1 MIEFSKK
8 ELGFIGLYNLA
19 IDNKSPLHD
28 KFEIKCNKE
37 ETLIIQESDA
47 CTLITVFNKKN
58 EEESETIYSTA
69 KVNSILSFVP
79 DSDIITFT
87 EKGMSFNK
95 SEYNFEEDKISVND
109 VSEILNLVDNEDNDP
124 PQYSQRLTF
133 KNLKT
138 MSAIKGYV
146 GQEGYDTIVNI
157 NNSFIS
163 SNEMG
168 ISAII
173 KSENQNTFY
182 IPEILVN
189 MIIFKKLDEI
199 EIDVYDN
206 FVSTKIDDTYVIVPT
221 KEYLIPNIFDEE
233 FTSKYNHKDTV
244 VLSKEEL
251 VKAVQRIKVIAS
263 FNIYSRIFIYCFENY
278 IEIVSKDNSK
288 AVETVN
294 AKVDKDLIGH
304 YFIISA
310 NYLFQIANSLE
321 GKNIIIHALND
332 KELSEEEKAVAVKIT
347 DEIQNKFFIHC
358 LYPDLEVN

>member
-1 MIEFSKK
+1 MIAFTKK
-8 ELGFIGLYNLA
+8 ELGFIGLYNLC

-47 CTLITVFNKKN
+47 CTLITKFDKKN
-58 EEESETIYSTA
+58 EEPSETIYSTA

-95 SEYNFEEDKISVND
+95 STYDFEEDKINLND
-109 VSEILNLVDNEDNDP
+109 VSEILNLVCNEDGNP
-124 PQYSQRLTF
+124 PQYLQRYCF
-133 KNLKT
+133 KNLKI
-138 MSAIKGYV
+138 MASVKGYV
-146 GQEGYDTIVNI
+146 GQEGLDTIANM
-157 NNSFIS
+157 NGSFVA

-168 ISAII
+168 ISAIV

-189 MIIFKKLDEI
+189 MIMFKKLDEI

-206 FVSTKIDDTYVIVPT
+206 FVSTKIEDTYIIVPT
-221 KEYLIPNIFDEE
+221 KEYLIPNIFEEE
-233 FTSKYNHKDTV
+233 FANKYNHKDTV

-251 VKAVQRIKVIAS
+251 VKAVQRIKVVAS

-332 KELSEEEKAVAVKIT
+332 VELEEKEKAVAVKIT
-347 DEIQNKFFIHC
+347 DELQNKFFIHC

>member
-1 MIEFSKK
+1 MITFTKK
-8 ELGFIGLYNLA
+8 ELGFIGLYNLC

-37 ETLIIQESDA
+37 ETIILQESDA
-47 CTLITVFNKKN
+47 CTLITMFNKKN

-95 SEYNFEEDKISVND
+95 STYDFEEDKINLND
-109 VSEILNLVDNEDNDP
+109 ISELLTLIENKSYV
-124 PQYSQRLTF
+124 QRLSF

-138 MSAIKGYV
+138 MSSVKGYV
-146 GQEGYDTIVNI
+146 GQEGLDTIANM
-157 NNSFIS
+157 NGSFVA

-168 ISAII
+168 ISAIV

-189 MIIFKKLDEI
+189 MIMFKKLDEI

-206 FVSTKIDDTYVIVPT
+206 FVSTKIEDTYVIVPT
-221 KEYLIPNIFDEE
+221 KEYLIPNIFEEE
-233 FTSKYNHKDTV
+233 FANKYNHKDIIT
-244 VLSKEEL
+244 LGKEEL
-251 VKAVQRIKVIAS
+251 VKAVQRIKVVAS

-332 KELSEEEKAVAVKIT
+332 KELEEQEKAVAVKIT
-347 DEIQNKFFIHC
+347 DETENKFFIHC